1 MILQLIP
8 IIESECLIVK
18 ENLKIIDIHHHII
31 PKVYK
36 DALRKIGVTT
46 AGGLSYQGLEA

>member
-1 MILQLIP
+1 M
-8 IIESECLIVK
+8 K

-46 AGGLSYQGLEA
+46 AGGYPIKDWKPEDSLN